1 VFQPDQELP
10 VNNRQVQAASSK
22 TTQQSQVKTPA
33 AKAAPLPLSPELLRQ
48 VSGGTSTNAPNA
60 NW

>member
-1 VFQPDQELP
+1 

-22 TTQQSQVKTPA
+22 TSQQNLLKTPA
-33 AKAAPLPLSPELLRQ
+33 TKAAPLPLSPELLRQ
-48 VSGGTSTNAPNA
+48 VSGGISTNAPNS